1 MLAVGEVVVYGV
13 QGVCRVAE
21 LVTRKF
27 DRETK
32 EYYLLRPV
40 FDTRSVIYVPVDKQE
55 LLDQMRPPLTKE
67 EVNELIGSLEKNSSE
82 WIADDDDRRDYCADV
97 IRSGDRGALMRLI
110 DMLYS
115 RNEEL
120 KGQKKH
126 FHIADE
132 RSLKRAEKLLHDEFA
147 YVLGML
153 PDQIPEY
160 IRARV

>member
-21 LVTRKF
+21 LVMRKF

>member
-1 MLAVGEVVVYGV
+1 MLSVGEVVVYGV

-21 LVTRKF
+21 TVTRRF

-40 FDTRSVIYVPVDKQE
+40 FDERSVIYVPVDKQE
-55 LLDQMRPPLTKE
+55 LLSQMRPPLSKA
-67 EVNELIGSLEKNSSE
+67 EVNRLIDGLEVNGSE
-82 WIADDDDRRDYCADV
+82 WIANDSDRRDYCADV
-97 IRSGDRGALMRLI
+97 IKSGDRAELMKLI

-115 RNEEL
+115 RNDEL

-147 YVLGML
+147 YVLGIL
-153 PDQIPEY
+153 PTDVDDY
-160 IRARV
+160 IRARI